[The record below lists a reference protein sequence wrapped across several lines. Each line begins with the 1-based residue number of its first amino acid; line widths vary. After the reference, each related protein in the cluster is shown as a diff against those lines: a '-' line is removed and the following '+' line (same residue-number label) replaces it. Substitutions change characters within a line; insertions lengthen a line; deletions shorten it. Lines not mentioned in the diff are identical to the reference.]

1 MNLIGRIRL
10 YAGLILFAF
19 VATHLMNHS
28 LGIISVR
35 AMDIGRDAFLF
46 VWRSLPGTLL
56 LVGALVAHTT
66 AVAISA
72 YRRRTWR
79 GLSRADII
87 QYISGIAIPPLVVFH
102 VLANRG
108 LHEKF
113 GLDDTYSWV
122 LMALWHL
129 DPLAGLQQALLAVIA
144 WTHACLGLHMWLRLK
159 RFYQPWVPTL
169 YTASLLLLVLSLVGF
184 VNGGQEVSALTNDP
198 VWMTA
203 YLSRTTLPTEAGVW
217 VYQTRDMAWT
227 SMIAFVVIFGAV
239 RGAHHLWDRR
249 QGRITI
255 HYPEDRRISVEP
267 GVSVLEASRRAGI
280 PHASICGG
288 RGRCS
293 TCRVKIV
300 DGRDGLPP
308 MEQSEYRVLRRIGAP
323 DGVRLACQLKP
334 PHAIGVIPLL
344 PQPTPMREAFQDP
357 GYAQGAERRIAVLFA
372 DIRAFTRFAETKLPY
387 DVVFV
392 TNQYCRY
399 MGEAVEQNGGRLDKF
414 IGDGVMALFGIDDGA
429 ETGARQALAAARS
442 MSLALDQMNEAL
454 KSDLDEPMRLGIG
467 IHVGDVIL
475 GEMGYRNVVSFTAIG
490 DPVNTASRLEK
501 SNKDFGTQL
510 VFSNEVAE
518 TAGMEMDGASRKDIQ
533 IPGRDRTVSAYALLS
548 AQDLPAVPGEPAMKD
563 KS

>member
-19 VATHLMNHS
+19 VATHLMNHA

-35 AMDIGRDAFLF
+35 AMDLGRDVFVY
-46 VWRSLPGTLL
+46 VWRSWPGTVLL
-56 LVGALVAHTT
+56 TGALVAHTT
-66 AVAISA
+66 AVAITA

-79 GLSRADII
+79 GLSRADVI
-87 QYISGIAIPPLVVFH
+87 QYASGLLIPPLVVFH

-108 LHEKF
+108 LHEQY
-113 GLDDTYSWV
+113 GLEDTYSWV

-129 DPLAGLQQALLAVIA
+129 DPLAGVQQAILTIIA

-159 RFYQPWVPTL
+159 SFYAPCVPSL

-184 VNGGQEVSALTNDP
+184 VNGGQEVSALTRDP
-198 VWMTA
+198 IWMGA
-203 YLSRTTLPTEAGVW
+203 YQARTTLPAEAGAW
-217 VYQTRDMAWT
+217 VYGARDLAWGG
-227 SMIAFVVIFGAV
+227 MIAFVFGFGV
-239 RGAHHLWDRR
+239 FRGGHHLWDRR
-249 QGRITI
+249 RGRITI
-255 HYPEDRRISVEP
+255 YYPEDKRISVEP
-267 GVSVLEASRRAGI
+267 GLSVLEASRRAGI

-293 TCRVKIV
+293 TCRIKIV
-300 DGRDGLPP
+300 DGREGLPP
-308 MEQSEYRVLRRIGAP
+308 MEPSEVRVLRRIGAP

-334 PHAIGVIPLL
+334 PHSIGVIPLL

-372 DIRAFTRFAETKLPY
+372 DLRAFTRFAETKLPY

-392 TNQYCRY
+392 MNQYCRY

-414 IGDGVMALFGIDDGA
+414 IGDGVMALFGIDSDP
-429 ETGARQALAAARS
+429 ETGAREALATARS
-442 MSLALDQMNEAL
+442 MSLALDHMNEAL
-454 KSDLDEPMRLGIG
+454 RSDLEQPMRLGIG

-475 GEMGYRNVVSFTAIG
+475 GEMGYRSVVSFTAIG

-501 SNKDFGTQL
+501 ANKDYGSQL
-510 VFSNEVAE
+510 VFSAE
-518 TAGMEMDGASRKDIQ
+518 TAATAGLDMGDARPMDITL
-533 IPGRDRTVSAYALLS
+533 PGRDQAMTAFVLDSG
-548 AQDLPAVPGEPAMKD
+548 QDLPTLPGEEKRT
-563 KS
+563 

>member
-35 AMDIGRDAFLF
+35 AMDTGREAFLF
-46 VWRSLPGTLL
+46 VWRSWPGTVLL
-56 LVGALVAHTT
+56 AGALIAHT
-66 AVAISA
+66 ASVAISA

-79 GLSRADII
+79 GLSRADLI

-102 VLANRG
+102 ILANRG
-108 LHEKF
+108 LHERF

-129 DPLAGLQQALLAVIA
+129 DPLGGIQQAVLTIVA

-159 RFYQPWVPTL
+159 SFYSPCVPAL

-184 VNGGQEVSALTNDP
+184 VNGGQEVSALTRDP
-198 VWMTA
+198 VWMSA
-203 YLSRTTLPTEAGVW
+203 YLDRTSLPSQAGAW
-217 VYQTRDMAWT
+217 AYEMRDLAWT
-227 SMIAFVVIFGAV
+227 SMIIFVIAFGVV
-239 RGAHHLWDRR
+239 RGGHHLWDRR
-249 QGRITI
+249 QGRITV

-308 MEQSEYRVLRRIGAP
+308 MERSEARVLHRIGAP
-323 DGVRLACQLKP
+323 DGVRLACQLHP
-334 PHAIGVIPLL
+334 PHSIGVIPLL

-372 DIRAFTRFAETKLPY
+372 DLRSFTRFAETKLPY

-392 TNQYCRY
+392 MNQYCRY

-414 IGDGVMALFGIDDGA
+414 IGDGVMALFGIDSGPEVGA
-429 ETGARQALAAARS
+429 QQALATARS
-442 MSLALDQMNEAL
+442 MSLALDHMNEAL
-454 KSDLDEPMRLGIG
+454 KSDLEQPMRLGIG
-467 IHVGDVIL
+467 VHVGEVIL
-475 GEMGYRNVVSFTAIG
+475 GEMGYRSVVSFTAIG
-490 DPVNTASRLEK
+490 DPVNTTSRLEK
-501 SNKDFGTQL
+501 ANKEFGSQL
-510 VFSNEVAE
+510 TFSVQTAE
-518 TAGMEMDGASRKDIQ
+518 EAGLDMGDAKIQEIQ
-533 IPGRDRTVSAYALLS
+533 IEGRDRAVHAYVLKS
-548 AQDLPAVPGEPAMKD
+548 GQDLPALPGEEKPA
-563 KS
+563 